1 MRGKVE
7 EFDRILREMALKR
20 AQIIKMLNSTEL
32 KKIDLFRLLSPM
44 QYAPP
49 DTEYVS
55 LHSKALRKII

>member
-7 EFDRILREMALKR
+7 EFDRILKEMALKR
-20 AQIIKMLNSTEL
+20 SQIIKMLNSTEL
-32 KKIDLFRLLSPM
+32 KKIDLFRLLTPM

-49 DTEYVS
+49 VTEYVS